1 MSNLTKFNLTL
12 GNLINDLILVF
23 PDYNTLLIFKEK
35 FLLLKSSNPRI
46 IMTYFK
52 NTVFQYK
59 EQINNKDNKF
69 FLDKDYDED
78 VDIESRQWALDE
90 VLNLKVLWKNLTEDN
105 KDTVWFYFQILI
117 KLCEL
122 DKS

>member
-12 GNLINDLILVF
+12 ENLINDLILVF
-23 PDYNTLLIFKEK
+23 PDYKNLLIFKEK
-35 FLLLKSSNPRI
+35 FILLKGSNPRI

-59 EQINNKDNKF
+59 EQINNKDNNF
-69 FLDKDYDED
+69 FLEKDYDED
-78 VDIESRQWALDE
+78 VYIENEQWALDE
-90 VLNLKVLWKNLTEDN
+90 VLNLKVLWKKLTEEN
-105 KDTVWFYFQILI
+105 KETVWSYFQILI

-122 DKS
+122 DQS